1 MANGNATML
10 ASRDSYLAPPSSR
23 AEWAQGWRAVAAGSL
38 GFGAACVHKDVLSV
52 VMKPLQ
58 GEFGWSRTEISMA
71 ILILVVCQLMF
82 SPFIGQILARF
93 GLRKVALF
101 GVTWYGVGL
110 AAIGLAGPSIW
121 SWYLGWIAFSF
132 MYVCVS
138 PAVWTSEVAR
148 NFSRQRGLAL
158 AVTLSLGTGIL
169 TFVVP
174 SISVAVIAEY
184 GWRAAF
190 VAVGALSLLITYPAV
205 LLLLKPSTADERR
218 AIMDNDLPG
227 MTRTEAMRTGRFWRL
242 TLSLFIATGVMATL
256 SIHLMSMLTD
266 KGLTA
271 TEAALGAGAIG
282 PALLFGRLMF
292 GLVLDRITGPALA
305 LIAFSFPLAACAL
318 LLGFQGGAMAGV
330 VIGLLIGVAWG
341 VESDLAAYM
350 CSRYFGVRNYT
361 QIFAMV
367 HPIAAIGF
375 GLGPVL
381 AAVVFDLAG
390 SYQLLL
396 WGVLV
401 ALLISAGLMVS
412 LGAYTYAAD
421 DGAAAEP
428 DHA

>member
-1 MANGNATML
+1 MPNRNASMAVNGD
-10 ASRDSYLAPPSSR
+10 SRPGSSSR
-23 AEWAQGWRAVAAGSL
+23 REWASGWRAVAAGSL
-38 GFGAACVHKDVLSV
+38 GFGAACVHKDVLAA

-58 GEFGWSRTEISMA
+58 GEFGWSRTEISLA
-71 ILILVVCQLMF
+71 ILILVICQLIF
-82 SPFIGQILARF
+82 SPFIGQILERF

-101 GVTWYGVGL
+101 GVTWYGLGL
-110 AAIGLAGPSIW
+110 AAIGLTGPSIW
-121 SWYLGWIAFSF
+121 SWYLGWIAFSL

-148 NFSRQRGLAL
+148 NFSGQRGLAL
-158 AVTLSLGTGIL
+158 AVTLSLGTGLL

-174 SISVAVIAEY
+174 SISVAVIADF

-190 VAVGALSLLITYPAV
+190 VAVGALSLLIAYPAV
-205 LLLLKPSTADERR
+205 LLLLKPQTFDQSR
-218 AIMDNDLPG
+218 AILDNNLSG
-227 MTRTEAMRTGRFWRL
+227 MTRAEAMRTSRFWRL
-242 TLSLFIATGVMATL
+242 TISLFIATGVMATL

-271 TEAALGAGAIG
+271 ADAALGAGAIG

-292 GLVLDRITGPALA
+292 GLVLDRLTGPSLA
-305 LIAFSFPLAACAL
+305 LVAFSFPLVACIL
-318 LLGFQGGAMAGV
+318 LLGFQGGATAGV
-330 VIGLLIGVAWG
+330 IIGLLIGVAWG

-350 CSRYFGVRNYT
+350 CSRYFGIRNYT

-381 AAVVFDLAG
+381 AAVIFDLAG
-390 SYQLLL
+390 SYHLLL
-396 WGVLV
+396 WGILL

-421 DGAAAEP
+421 EGAVADLDPE
-428 DHA
+428 